1 MKVYVVNGFPGVGKT
16 SFEKFLCEIVGEDK
30 CVIYSSIDFVKEV
43 AKFCGWDGTKDE
55 KSRRLLSELKR
66 SLTLWNDV
74 PYKMV
79 EQEIEWARN
88 GGKKVMLI
96 DCREPDEIHRFC
108 KEQGAQALVIRRSNE
123 HGAGNYSDM
132 AVLDAVY
139 DFEIWND
146 GSLEDL
152 RAAAREFCKTEGLI

>member
-1 MKVYVVNGFPGVGKT
+1 MKVYIVNGFPGVGKT

-55 KSRRLLSELKR
+55 KSRRFLSELKR

-79 EQEIEWARN
+79 AQEIEWARN
-88 GGKKVMLI
+88 EEKKVMLI

-108 KEQGAQALVIRRSNE
+108 KEQGAQAVVVRRRDE

-152 RAAAREFCKTEGLI
+152 RAAAREFCKTEGLV

>member
-1 MKVYVVNGFPGVGKT
+1 MKVYIVNGFPGVGKT

-55 KSRRLLSELKR
+55 KSRRFLSELKR

-79 EQEIEWARN
+79 AQEIEWARN
-88 GGKKVMLI
+88 EGKKVMLI

-108 KEQGAQALVIRRSNE
+108 KEQGAQAVVVRRRDE

>member
-1 MKVYVVNGFPGVGKT
+1 MKIYIVNGFPGVGKT

-30 CVIYSSIDFVKEV
+30 CVMYSSIDYVKEV
-43 AKFCGWDGTKDE
+43 ARFCGWNGMKDDA
-55 KSRRLLSELKR
+55 SRRFLSELKR

-74 PYKMV
+74 PYKSV
-79 EQEIEWARN
+79 VQEIECARN
-88 GGKKVMLI
+88 EGKKVMLI

-108 KEQGAQALVIRRSNE
+108 KEQGAQAIVVRRSDE
-123 HGAGNYSDM
+123 HGANNYSDM

-152 RAAAREFCKTEGLI
+152 KAAAREFCKTEGLV